1 MNILSNPDVFPGE
14 EVLKEILSEESFYVY
29 IKLMNSLNN
38 SPDGNHATL
47 KDGLIYEW
55 RYYNDGKSWL
65 CKVANKKRTIFWL
78 SVWEGYFKVS
88 FYFTEKHKQ
97 GICDL
102 AISDVIKQQFLSAK
116 PVGKLIP
123 LTIDIN
129 SIKQLP
135 DLIEIIN
142 LRIG

>member
-1 MNILSNPDVFPGE
+1 MVLNNPDLYPDE
-14 EVLKEILSEESFYVY
+14 RVLNEALSENGLNFYN
-29 IKLMNSLNN
+29 KLLKTI
-38 SPDGNHATL
+38 TL
-47 KDGLIYEW
+47 KSGMGLTCEW
-55 RYYNDGKSWL
+55 HYYKDGKSWL